1 MEVNLAV
8 KSGTNLTV
16 FFSENRTKKRSES
29 IMTLV
34 IIIHISYFNFGI
46 YLAISVIARAVR
58 VYEFYTNGQIDI
70 DPSVHIHK
78 GI

>member
-16 FFSENRTKKRSES
+16 FFSENRTKRSES

-46 YLAISVIARAVR
+46 YLAISLIARAVR
-58 VYEFYTNGQIDI
+58 ENEFYTNGQIDI

>member
-1 MEVNLAV
+1 
-8 KSGTNLTV
+8 
-16 FFSENRTKKRSES
+16 
-29 IMTLV
+29 MTLV